1 MIIELRHKILKDSDN
16 WLSAFMITK
25 KYGITMQTVNCVL
38 LFRHI
43 DDSIFVCVN
52 DWDIH
57 TLTVIDIASKT
68 EYDHE
73 TIKRLL
79 RTYTATEI
87 IENREIIK
95 INKEK
100 RGLWQWGSSIM

>member
-38 LFRHI
+38 LFRHL
-43 DDSIFVCVN
+43 DDSTFVCVN

-68 EYDHE
+68 EYDHA

-79 RTYTATEI
+79 RTYTASEI
-87 IENREIIK
+87 VQDREIIK
-95 INKEK
+95 VNKEK
-100 RGLWQWGSSIM
+100 RGSCQWGASIV

>member
-1 MIIELRHKILKDSDN
+1 MIIELRHKIIEDSDN

-38 LFRHI
+38 LFRHL
-43 DDSIFVCVN
+43 DDSTFMWVN
-52 DWDIH
+52 DWDVH
-57 TLTVIDIASKT
+57 TFTIIDIASKT
-68 EYDHE
+68 DYDHD

-87 IENREIIK
+87 IQNKEIIK
-95 INKEK
+95 VNKEK
-100 RGLWQWGSSIM
+100 RGLWQGGSSIM